1 MAAFWLPKNRLI
13 ESPGVDLSVSGA
25 VLRAQRGR
33 FLERGAAAGPDIAS
47 AKRRVLP
54 EIKNGRA
61 GVWPFPP
68 QPRFRRNLKRS
79 RTDYLF
85 AAKRRVDR
93 AGGHSR
99 ARQSSAAQKSVAF
112 SHSVSSVLWT
122 GAARGCA
129 SAINANT
136 SAITL
141 CLGCRCDEGTIV
153 LSRCFCL
160 SFDFITSNR

>member
-1 MAAFWLPKNRLI
+1 MPDSVLFWFLKNRLI
-13 ESPGVDLSVSGA
+13 ESPRVDLAVSGA

-47 AKRRVLP
+47 AKRHVLP

-68 QPRFRRNLKRS
+68 QPQAIANGLPLR
-79 RTDYLF
+79 
-85 AAKRRVDR
+85 KRRADR

-122 GAARGCA
+122 GAAWGCA
-129 SAINANT
+129 SAIRANT

-141 CLGCRCDEGTIV
+141 CLGYRCEEGTIV

-160 SFDFITSNR
+160 SYDFITSNR